1 MSGSHRAPERDRI
14 GGSLAGLV
22 TRRVLALA
30 DRRAARA
37 AERDA
42 ADRAA
47 GRAERVPAPRLHR
60 PGATRRPARKPG
72 RSGQRWYRTGT
83 GQLTIAG
90 AAVVAA
96 VLLRVLVPGG
106 AESPGVPLGQGLPH
120 FGADWTSSDGSK
132 YRVTVTPLAELS
144 SKPSA
149 DGCVP
154 APANGFVNARFGI
167 RISNF
172 SGREADVPTV
182 DFGANLDASGTANP
196 TLIDLQPDRRNVAVT
211 PHPGDR
217 CAGASSITSSGRKQM
232 KDGEVLDFVG
242 VVGGIA
248 IPVQPGVSVI
258 IRYRDRSGPTE
269 LLAPFPAFPVGS

>member
-1 MSGSHRAPERDRI
+1 
-14 GGSLAGLV
+14 V
-22 TRRVLALA
+22 TRRVLAVA

-47 GRAERVPAPRLHR
+47 GRAERVPAPRLRR
-60 PGATRRPARKPG
+60 PGTAGRPARKPG
-72 RSGQRWYRTGT
+72 RSGLSWHRTGA

-90 AAVVAA
+90 VAVVLA

-106 AESPGVPLGQGLPH
+106 ADSPGVPLGQGLPH

-132 YRVTVTPLAELS
+132 YRITVTPLAELS
-144 SKPSA
+144 SKPSQ

-154 APANGFVNARFGI
+154 APADGFVNARFGI

-172 SGREADVPTV
+172 SGRDAEVPTV

-196 TLIDLQPDRRNVAVT
+196 TLIDLQPDRTNVAVT
-211 PHPGDR
+211 PHPGKR
-217 CAGASSITSSGRKQM
+217 CGGASSITPSGRKKM
-232 KDGEVLDFVG
+232 KDGEVLDLVG
-242 VVGGIA
+242 VVGGIS

-258 IRYRDRSGPTE
+258 IRYRAGSGSTE

>member
-1 MSGSHRAPERDRI
+1 MSGSHRAPDRDGP
-14 GGSLAGLV
+14 GGTLPGLL
-22 TRRVLALA
+22 TRRVVSVVE
-30 DRRAARA
+30 RRAARQ

-47 GRAERVPAPRLHR
+47 GRAERVPAPRVHR
-60 PGATRRPARKPG
+60 PG
-72 RSGQRWYRTGT
+72 RSGIRWYRTGA

-90 AAVVAA
+90 CAVVAA
-96 VLLRVLVPGG
+96 ILLRTLAPGG
-106 AESPGVPLGQGLPH
+106 ADAPGVPLGQGLPH
-120 FGADWTSSDGSK
+120 FGADWTTTDGSK
-132 YRVTVTPLAELS
+132 YRITVTPLAELS

-154 APANGFVNARFGI
+154 APADGFVNARFGI

-172 SGREADVPTV
+172 SGRKADVPAI
-182 DFGANLDASGTANP
+182 DFGANLDASGVANP
-196 TLIDLQPDRRNVAVT
+196 TVIDLQPDRSNVAVT

-217 CAGASSITSSGRKQM
+217 CSGAASIRAGGRKQLD
-232 KDGEVLDFVG
+232 DGEVLDLVG

-258 IRYRDRSGPTE
+258 IRYRAASGPTE